1 MGQILQGDGTMTT
14 VQSIDPKALKDFQIA
29 ARLVL
34 PKKHLGELDDLGEN
48 FSNLLTAFASSVA
61 ELKQSRDRLSQ
72 SEARFRTIFNS
83 SYDAIFVI
91 DVDGDNILDANEEAC
106 RLLGFSRDEFS
117 SLSISDIHPLEM
129 PKVREFARKVS
140 EHGRGQTFE
149 LACRAKWGEFIP
161 AELSATVVEFDGR
174 PCMLFL
180 VHDMRE
186 HRLAALGTTVSKISH
201 DLRNIM
207 ATAQLVCG
215 HLALSDDPQV
225 KRVTPRLIQTID
237 RAIRLCME
245 TLAHGKAEERAPR
258 RTRFALRELVEDVGA
273 AVGLP
278 ADGPITWSNEV
289 ESGFEVGA
297 DVDQMFR
304 VLLNLVR
311 NAVEAIEEKGDVR
324 IGAARENGVTLIEV
338 ADTGPG
344 VAPAAREKL
353 FEAFAGLARAGGT
366 GLGLAIAR
374 DLMRAHGGDITLL
387 RSDTKGT
394 VFRLELPDQ

>member
-1 MGQILQGDGTMTT
+1 MTT
-14 VQSIDPKALKDFQIA
+14 VQSIDPKALKDFQHA

-48 FSNLLTAFASSVA
+48 FGNVLTAFASSVA
-61 ELKQSRDRLSQ
+61 ELKRSRDRLRQ
-72 SEARFRTIFNS
+72 SEARFRKIFDG
-83 SYDAIFVI
+83 SYDAMFVV
-91 DVDGDNILDANEEAC
+91 DVDRDNILDANEEAC
-106 RLLGFSRDEFS
+106 RLLGYSRDEFS
-117 SLSISDIHPLEM
+117 SLTVSDIHPLEM
-129 PKVREFARKVS
+129 PEVREFARKVF
-140 EHGRGQTFE
+140 EHGRSQTFE
-149 LACRAKWGEFIP
+149 LTCRAKWGEFIP
-161 AELSATVVEFDGR
+161 AELSATAVEFAGR
-174 PCMLFL
+174 PCMLVL

-186 HRLAALGTTVSKISH
+186 HRLAALGTSVSKISH

-207 ATAQLVCG
+207 ATAQLVCD

-225 KRVTPRLIQTID
+225 KRVMPRLIHTID
-237 RAIRLCME
+237 RAISLCTE
-245 TLAHGKAEERAPR
+245 TLAHGKAEEQAPH
-258 RTRFALRELVEDVGA
+258 RTRFALHELVEDVGA

-289 ESGFEVGA
+289 ESDFEVSA
-297 DVDQMFR
+297 DWDQIFR

-311 NAVEAIEEKGDVR
+311 NAVEAIKEKGEVR
-324 IGAARENGVTLIEV
+324 IGAAGENGVTLIDV

-344 VAPAAREKL
+344 LPPAARETL
-353 FEAFAGLARAGGT
+353 FQAFAGSARAGGT

-387 RSDTKGT
+387 RSDAKGT